1 MKVFISWSGERSK
14 AVAEALREW
23 IPSVIQAVKPWMSK
37 EDISKGA
44 RWSRELAENLKDTN
58 FGVVCLTADNLKSS
72 WILFEAGALSKAI
85 ENAFVCPYLVD
96 LEVSALDGPWKE
108 FQATKAQ
115 KDDTLKLMRDMNKA
129 LAENSPDQAL
139 SEEQLKSSFEVWWP
153 KLEKRLKDIP
163 SSSTPVKKRSNEEM
177 LEEILTLVRGLARRP
192 SPPELPGFARL
203 TGLARLTDE
212 PPRMPLTLQEYLRD
226 SPRLP
231 ADLRLSDLLTDVSSR
246 SPAEI
251 SDEELKNIE
260 EALAKQQGKKDEEK

>member
-14 AVAEALREW
+14 ATAEALREW

-153 KLEKRLKDIP
+153 QLEKRLKDIP

-177 LEEILTLVRGLARRP
+177 LAEILTLVRGLAKRP
-192 SPPELPGFARL
+192 SPPELPGLATL
-203 TGLARLTDE
+203 TGE
-212 PPRMPLTLQEYLRD
+212 PLRIPLTLQEYLRYP
-226 SPRLP
+226 PRLP

-251 SDEELKNIE
+251 SDEELKKIEKKIE
-260 EALAKQQGKKDEEK
+260 EVLAKQQGKKDEGK